1 MGVISNLINYRNQKE
16 QQAYERAWAEEER
29 AYNRQ
34 LQQQIF
40 QREDT
45 AVQRRVADLEAAG
58 LNPNLASGQG
68 AGAGSVVG
76 GTSASTSGVQMGDM
90 NLLGSLQGIASIA
103 DTMSQISARN
113 SLLPGQMEG
122 IAIDNANKV
131 RTGQG
136 IDVDNRR
143 KEHDFKFYEDSGL
156 PTTMSPEYAIMGALT
171 VNFLKSV
178 GLLPEDFDMMDPS
191 TWYND
196 NSGEGNDGTT
206 PRNEY
211 VSKVRREGTYEGLDG
226 YGNEVWRLPSGS
238 RAHIKSTSST
248 LDGNPW
254 AY

>member
-1 MGVISNLINYRNQKE
+1 MGIISNLINYKNQKE
-16 QQAYERAWAEEER
+16 QQAYDRA
-29 AYNRQ
+29 

-58 LNPNLASGQG
+58 LNPNLASGSG
-68 AGAGSVVG
+68 ANAGAVVG
-76 GTSASTSGVQMGDM
+76 SEAAQMGDL
-90 NLLGSLQGIASIA
+90 NLLGSIQGIASIA

-136 IDVDNRR
+136 VDIDNRR
-143 KEHDFKFYEDSGL
+143 KEHDFKFYEESGL
-156 PTTMSPEYAIMGALT
+156 PTSMSPEYAIIGALT
-171 VNFLKSV
+171 TNFLKSA

-196 NSGEGNDGTT
+196 NSGEGSDGTT